1 MALPD
6 GGRVEVSQ
14 LTWRPFGRREPV
26 LRDLD
31 LTIEPGQRV
40 LLVGPSGSGKSTLL
54 RALAGLLQVADA
66 GDLSGTVTIDG
77 LPPGERAG
85 TVGLV
90 LQEPGAGIVA
100 ASVGRDVA
108 FGLENVGVPRDE
120 MPERVTDALKA
131 VRLTMP
137 QDTPTHALSGG
148 EQQRLALAGALALG
162 PRVLLLDEPTA
173 MLDPAN
179 AASVRETV
187 AEVVTRHNLTT
198 VVVEHLLGPW
208 VDVADRLVALD
219 AAGAVI
225 ADGDPREVLGRH
237 AESLAAQG
245 VWVPGVPHPDP
256 TPMPTALFA
265 PRPSGEPVLVADR
278 VRVERRVRALN
289 GATRHVLAVDGE
301 SLTVRSGQMAALVGP
316 SGSGKSTLL
325 LVLAGLLEPDAGT
338 TLTRS
343 GQAVSDLD
351 TKALARTVAWV
362 PQWSSSTI
370 VAHTVIDE
378 AMVAS
383 RALGLDEAV
392 CRERAEALLLALGL
406 GHLAQADPRHLSG
419 GEQRRLAMA
428 SAVVHEPQA
437 LLADEPTVGQDRLTW
452 SAVMGLVE
460 ALRRAGTAVVLSTH
474 DDAAVQRSES
484 VLRLQKPPAGR
495 VPARERRPLVARCG
509 PLSLLTGSLLAVPA
523 GILSPHWRAS
533 LAVLGVQLALAV
545 VGLWAPRGSDR
556 TAERPTGR
564 ARRVVLRLLPGVV
577 GGLSVAWSTWLLGSH
592 DLDIAGTAGLRVLII
607 VFPSAVLIPFVDAD
621 ALGDHLAQRLRL
633 PARPVV
639 AVSAALQRVNT
650 FGEIWSEIG
659 SARRVRGLGPSR
671 SPRDVVGH
679 AWALTVGMLVRSLG
693 AAAALAVAMDAR
705 GFATAY
711 RRTWFAP
718 APWHRGDSLLV
729 AAAAL
734 PALLA
739 LLA

>member
-1 MALPD
+1 M
-6 GGRVEVSQ
+6 
-14 LTWRPFGRREPV
+14 

-31 LTIEPGQRV
+31 LTIEPGQRL
-40 LLVGPSGSGKSTLL
+40 LLVGPSGSGKSTLM

-66 GDLSGTVTIDG
+66 GELAGRVTIDG
-77 LPPGERAG
+77 RPPGERAG

-90 LQEPGAGIVA
+90 LQEPGVGIVA

-108 FGLENVGVPRDE
+108 FGLENVGVPRSE

-131 VRLTMP
+131 VRLSMP

-162 PRVLLLDEPTA
+162 PRVMLLDEPTA
-173 MLDPAN
+173 MLDPVN

-208 VDVADRLVALD
+208 VDFADRLVAID
-219 AAGAVI
+219 GAGAVI
-225 ADGDPREVLGRH
+225 ADGTPHEVLGRH

-245 VWVPGVPHPDP
+245 VWVPGVPHPEP
-256 TPMPTALFA
+256 SPMPSGLFA
-265 PRPSGEPVLVADR
+265 PRPAHQPVLVADR

-289 GATRHVLAVDGE
+289 GATRHVLALDGE
-301 SLTVRSGQMAALVGP
+301 SLTARTGEMTALVGP
-316 SGSGKSTLL
+316 SGSGKSTMLL
-325 LVLAGLLEPDAGT
+325 ALAGLVETKGGSAT
-338 TLTRS
+338 TSPASTSSASTGARK
-343 GQAVSDLD
+343 AVSDLD
-351 TKALARTVAWV
+351 TKELAQTVAWV

-378 AMVAS
+378 VMVTS
-383 RALGLDEAV
+383 RALGLDEEV
-392 CRERAEALLLALGL
+392 CRARAEALLLALGL
-406 GHLAQADPRHLSG
+406 GHLTQADPRHLSG
-419 GEQRRLAMA
+419 GEQRRLAMV
-428 SAVVHEPQA
+428 SAVVHQPEA

-452 SAVMGLVE
+452 SAVIGLVE
-460 ALRRAGTAVVLSTH
+460 AVRDAGSAVVLSTH
-474 DDAAVQRSES
+474 DDAAVQRSVS
-484 VLRLQKPPAGR
+484 VLRLQKPPSGA
-495 VPARERRPLVARCG
+495 VPPRERRPLVARCG
-509 PLSLLTGSLLAVPA
+509 PLSLLAGSMLAVPA

-533 LAVLGVQLALAV
+533 LAVLGVQVLLAV
-545 VGLWAPRGSDR
+545 VGLWAPRGSDPA
-556 TAERPTGR
+556 AERPTGR
-564 ARRVVLRLLPGVV
+564 LHRVVVRFLPGVV
-577 GGLSVAWSTWLLGSH
+577 GGLSVAWSTWLLGTH
-592 DLDIAGTAGLRVLII
+592 DVAIAGTAGLRVLII
-607 VFPSAVLIPFVDAD
+607 VLPSAVLIPFVDAD
-621 ALGDHLAQRLRL
+621 SLGDHLAQRLRL

-639 AVSAALQRVNT
+639 ALSAALQRVNT

-659 SARRVRGLGPSR
+659 SARRVRGIGPSR
-671 SPRDVVGH
+671 SPRDIVGH

-718 APWHRGDSLLV
+718 APWRPGDSALV

-734 PALLA
+734 PALVAWLA
-739 LLA
+739 